1 MTTDTG
7 DLAHLI
13 PEQRRELIVKHLRRE
28 QVLSFPQ
35 LASLLEVSHM
45 TIRRDVAALEEEG
58 RALSVPGG
66 AKIASR
72 LLAEPSHAEKA
83 LVDAGEKSAMAAAAA
98 ELVTDGSTVYLDA
111 GTTMLAMVPHLAVRR
126 DLTVVTNDFAIVR
139 ELIDHPSIELIS
151 VGGRVDLANQST
163 VGRLAAEMIRQLAV
177 DVAFVSTS
185 SWDLRRGLTTPAES
199 KVEVKQAAMSV
210 SSENVLVAGSSK
222 YGSFAK
228 YKVVDLARFDHIVT
242 DSGLSP
248 NVASGIQSL
257 GVTVRRVD

>member
-1 MTTDTG
+1 MVSDSG
-7 DLAHLI
+7 DPAHLI

-35 LASLLEVSHM
+35 LASLLDVSHM

-72 LLAEPSHAEKA
+72 LIVEPSHAEKA

-98 ELVTDGSTVYLDA
+98 ALVADGMTIYLDA
-111 GTTMLAMVPHLAVRR
+111 GTTMLAMVPYLAARR
-126 DLTVVTNDFAIVR
+126 DLTVVTNDLTIVR

-151 VGGRVDLANQST
+151 IGGRVDLANQST
-163 VGRLAAEMIRQLAV
+163 VGRLAAEMIRQLGV
-177 DVAFVSTS
+177 DIAFISTS
-185 SWDLRRGLTTPAES
+185 SWDLKRGLTTPVES
-199 KVEVKQAAMSV
+199 KVDVKQAAMAI

-228 YKVVDLARFDHIVT
+228 YKVVDLGRFDLIVT
-242 DSGLSP
+242 DAGLSQ
-248 NVASGIQSL
+248 NVTSGIQAL
-257 GVTVRRVD
+257 GVTVTRAG

>member
-98 ELVTDGSTVYLDA
+98 ELVTDGSTIYLDA
-111 GTTMLAMVPHLAVRR
+111 GTTMLASYRSRA
-126 DLTVVTNDFAIVR
+126 DC
-139 ELIDHPSIELIS
+139 
-151 VGGRVDLANQST
+151 VGL
-163 VGRLAAEMIRQLAV
+163 
-177 DVAFVSTS
+177 
-185 SWDLRRGLTTPAES
+185 
-199 KVEVKQAAMSV
+199 SV
-210 SSENVLVAGSSK
+210 S
-222 YGSFAK
+222 
-228 YKVVDLARFDHIVT
+228 RT
-242 DSGLSP
+242 C
-248 NVASGIQSL
+248 
-257 GVTVRRVD
+257 T

>member
-1 MTTDTG
+1 MASESG
-7 DLAHLI
+7 DPAHLI

-28 QVLSFPQ
+28 QILSFPQ
-35 LASLLEVSHM
+35 LANLLDVSHM

-66 AKIASR
+66 AKIASH
-72 LLAEPSHAEKA
+72 LLVEPSHAEKA

-98 ELVTDGSTVYLDA
+98 GLVADGMTIYLDA
-111 GTTMLAMVPHLAVRR
+111 GTTILAMVPHLAARR
-126 DLTVVTNDFAIVR
+126 ELTVVTNDLTVVR

-151 VGGRVDLANQST
+151 IGGRVDLANQST

-177 DVAFVSTS
+177 DIAFISTS
-185 SWDLRRGLTTPAES
+185 SWDLKRGLTTPVES
-199 KVEVKQAAMSV
+199 KVDVKQAAMSI

-228 YKVVDLARFDHIVT
+228 YKVVDLGQFDLIVT
-242 DSGLSP
+242 DSGLSQ
-248 NVASGIQSL
+248 NVTSGIQAL
-257 GVTVRRVD
+257 GVTVNRAG

>member
-1 MTTDTG
+1 MVSDSG
-7 DLAHLI
+7 DPAHLI

-35 LASLLEVSHM
+35 LASLLDVSHM

-58 RALSVPGG
+58 RVLSVPGG

-72 LLAEPSHAEKA
+72 LIVEPSHAEKA

-98 ELVTDGSTVYLDA
+98 ALVADGMTIYLDA
-111 GTTMLAMVPHLAVRR
+111 GTTMLAMVPYLAARR
-126 DLTVVTNDFAIVR
+126 DLTVVTNDLTIVR

-151 VGGRVDLANQST
+151 IGGRVDLANQST
-163 VGRLAAEMIRQLAV
+163 VGRLAAEMIRQLGV
-177 DVAFVSTS
+177 DIAFISTS
-185 SWDLRRGLTTPAES
+185 SWDLKRGLTTPVES
-199 KVEVKQAAMSV
+199 KVDVKQAAMSI

-228 YKVVDLARFDHIVT
+228 YKVVDLGRFDLIVT
-242 DSGLSP
+242 DAGLSQ
-248 NVASGIQSL
+248 NVTSGIQAL
-257 GVTVRRVD
+257 GVTVNRAG